1 MDSET
6 DEHGTHHAAVER
18 AGHVDF
24 NFLLCKR
31 HNHSDSARL
40 KRDAWVE
47 FFFGHF
53 WVWESPESTT
63 THKA

>member
-1 MDSET
+1 MFLFFRLGLLMDSET

-40 KRDAWVE
+40 KRDA
-47 FFFGHF
+47 
-53 WVWESPESTT
+53 
-63 THKA
+63 